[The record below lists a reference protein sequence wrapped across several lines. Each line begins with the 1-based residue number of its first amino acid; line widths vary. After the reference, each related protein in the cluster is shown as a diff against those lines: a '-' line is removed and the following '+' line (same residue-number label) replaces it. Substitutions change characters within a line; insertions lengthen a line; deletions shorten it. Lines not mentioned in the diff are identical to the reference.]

1 MQHRALSALLAGAL
15 AAFVGFG
22 VYVEAQSQRASPR
35 DKVSA
40 KVDGASIT
48 IDYSRPYAK
57 GRAIFAKD
65 GLVPL
70 GKVWRT
76 GADAATTMTTDATL
90 VIGSLTVPAGTYTLY
105 TIPGEREWT
114 LIVNKQT
121 GQWGTVYQ
129 EAQDLGRVPMKPSKI
144 DATEQ
149 FEIRIEDTPAGGELH
164 MAWETTRATAA
175 FTVKK

>member
-1 MQHRALSALLAGAL
+1 MQHRAIPALLVGAL
-15 AAFVGFG
+15 VTFVGFG
-22 VYVEAQSQRASPR
+22 VWVEAQGQRASPR
-35 DKVSA
+35 DKVTA

-48 IDYSRPYAK
+48 IDYSRPYVK
-57 GRAIFAKD
+57 GRTIFSRD

-76 GADAATTMTTDATL
+76 GADQATTLTTDATI
-90 VIGSLTVPAGTYTLY
+90 VVGSLTVPAGTYTLY
-105 TIPGEREWT
+105 TIPDEREWT

-129 EAQDLGRVPMKPSKI
+129 ESQDLGRAPMKPTKT
-144 DATEQ
+144 DPTEQ
-149 FEIRIEDTPAGGELH
+149 FQIKIEDTPAGGELQ

-175 FTVKK
+175 FTVKR